1 MTLTDRMANWKVL
14 LVDDEPDNLG
24 VAEQILQHFG
34 ATVKTAQNGV
44 EALEALES
52 FQPTFIVADLSMP
65 RMDGWE
71 LLTRIRAKPEWVNI
85 PVIALTAH
93 AMRGDREKVL
103 EAGFDQYISK
113 PFRLHTFVQD
123 LEDCLNRMSTT
134 IR

>member
-1 MTLTDRMANWKVL
+1 MTLTLTERMATWKVL

-34 ATVKTAQNGV
+34 ATVQTANDGLQ
-44 EALEALES
+44 ALELLET
-52 FQPTFIVADLSMP
+52 FQPTFIIADLSMP

-71 LLTRIRAKPEWVNI
+71 LLTQVRAKPEWAKI

-103 EAGFDQYISK
+103 NAGFDQYISK
-113 PFRLHTFVQD
+113 PFRLHTFLSE
-123 LEDCLNRMSTT
+123 LEECLKRGGLA
-134 IR
+134 